1 MSEESASETK
11 QRMANKIATP
21 KNKMLFGKVLSAIP
35 IDKTKSDNDMK
46 KLMYGSHEIVENR
59 LF

>member
-21 KNKMLFGKVLSAIP
+21 KNKILFGKILSAIS
-35 IDKTKSDNDMK
+35 IDKTKSEQK
-46 KLMYGSHEIVENR
+46 KVKVKKNKSVNITIPD
-59 LF
+59 